1 MEDINR
7 EWNKLTLSE
16 REEKD
21 IDHLGKQKTER
32 EYILAAKFL
41 SRRVLNIENV
51 SRAFRPLWRTQKGFR
66 IRKAGE
72 HKLLFVFDSENHYKT
87 RPKTV

>member
-21 IDHLGKQKTER
+21 IDHLGKQKPER

-41 SRRVLNIENV
+41 SRKSAE
-51 SRAFRPLWRTQKGFR
+51 
-66 IRKAGE
+66 
-72 HKLLFVFDSENHYKT
+72 Y
-87 RPKTV
+87 

>member
-21 IDHLGKQKTER
+21 IDHLGKHKPER

-41 SRRVLNIENV
+41 SRKSAE
-51 SRAFRPLWRTQKGFR
+51 
-66 IRKAGE
+66 
-72 HKLLFVFDSENHYKT
+72 Y
-87 RPKTV
+87 